1 MYDSIMH
8 RMLKRRIILEKT
20 SVHFIAE
27 SPQMKKIKETIEY
40 IKDVDSSV
48 LITGESGTGK
58 EVVFKYICQT
68 SRRKDQPVVKI
79 NCGAIPEN
87 LFESELF
94 GYEDGAFT
102 GARKKGK
109 AGLFEIA
116 NHGTLFLDE
125 ISEMSPEMQ
134 VKLLRV
140 IQEGEI
146 FRIGGGQT
154 IPVDVRIIA
163 ASNKNLEELV
173 ECGKFR
179 KDLFYRLNVIRLE
192 IPPLRERQEDI
203 IPLCN
208 YFLDI
213 FNERYGKKKRLTLK
227 AARFLA
233 YLNWPGNI
241 RELEN
246 LVENIVVLE
255 PDEVMRAKH
264 LQSRYGKEGIQ
275 KDGTVVVTG
284 VIPYKDALEQM
295 EKQLLQN
302 ARDMYGSTRKMAT
315 ALGVN
320 QSTISRKMRQYAM
333 DDA

>member
-1 MYDSIMH
+1 M
-8 RMLKRRIILEKT
+8 REKRNDEIIN
-20 SVHFIAE
+20 FIAE
-27 SPQMKKIKETIEY
+27 SPQMKKIKNTIEY

-58 EVVFKYICQT
+58 EVVCNYIYRT
-68 SRRKDQPVVKI
+68 SQRKDFPIVKI
-79 NCGAIPEN
+79 NCGAIPES

-109 AGLFEIA
+109 AGLFEMA

-125 ISEMSPEMQ
+125 ISEMSLEMQ

-140 IQEGEI
+140 IQEKEV
-146 FRIGGGQT
+146 FRLGGTDT

-163 ASNKNLEELV
+163 ATNRNLEELV
-173 ECGKFR
+173 EKGKFR

-192 IPPLRERQEDI
+192 IPPLRERKEDI
-203 IPLCN
+203 IPLC
-208 YFLDI
+208 YHFLDI
-213 FNERYGKKKRLTLK
+213 FNERYHKNKGLTIK
-227 AARFLA
+227 AARTLA
-233 YLNWPGNI
+233 HLDWPGNI

-264 LQSRYGKEGIQ
+264 LQTRYCKEHVSNV
-275 KDGTVVVTG
+275 GTVTVDG
-284 VIPYKDALEQM
+284 ILPYKVALEQM
-295 EKQLLQN
+295 ERQLLENTRNQF
-302 ARDMYGSTRKMAT
+302 GSTRKMA
-315 ALGVN
+315 AILGLN
-320 QSTISRKMRQYAM
+320 QSTVSRKLRQYHM

>member
-1 MYDSIMH
+1 M
-8 RMLKRRIILEKT
+8 EKK

-68 SRRKDQPVVKI
+68 SRRKDQPIVKI

-125 ISEMSPEMQ
+125 ISEMSLEMQ

-140 IQEGEI
+140 IQEREI
-146 FRIGGGQT
+146 FRVGGEQT

-163 ASNKNLEELV
+163 ASNRNLEELV
-173 ECGKFR
+173 ENGKFR

-192 IPPLRERQEDI
+192 IPPLRERQEDV
-203 IPLCN
+203 IPLCQ

-213 FNERYGKKKRLTLK
+213 FNERYGKNKRLTLK
-227 AARFLA
+227 AAKSLA
-233 YLNWPGNI
+233 YLDWPGNI

-264 LQSRYGKEGIQ
+264 LQSRYGKEAA
-275 KDGTVVVTG
+275 DSNGTVIVNG

-295 EKQLLQN
+295 EKQLLEN
-302 ARDMYGSTRKMAT
+302 ARNMYGSTRKMAM

-320 QSTISRKMRQYAM
+320 QSTISRKMRQYDM
-333 DDA
+333 DDANMHQS

>member
-1 MYDSIMH
+1 MG
-8 RMLKRRIILEKT
+8 EKKEEDKL
-20 SVHFIAE
+20 VEFIAE

-68 SRRKDQPVVKI
+68 SKRKDQPIVKV

-109 AGLFEIA
+109 AGLFELA
-116 NHGTLFLDE
+116 NQGTLFLDE
-125 ISEMSPEMQ
+125 ISEMSLEMQ

-140 IQEGEI
+140 IQEREI
-146 FRIGGGQT
+146 FRVGGVET

-163 ASNKNLEELV
+163 ASNRNLEELV
-173 ECGKFR
+173 EKGKFR

-192 IPPLRERQEDI
+192 IPPLRERHEDI

-208 YFLDI
+208 HFLEI
-213 FNERYGKKKRLTLK
+213 FNKRYNKNKRLTIR
-227 AARFLA
+227 AAKTLA
-233 YLNWPGNI
+233 HLDWPGNI

-255 PDEVMRAKH
+255 PEEVMRAKH
-264 LQSRYGKEGIQ
+264 LQSRYCKGTDGRI
-275 KDGTVVVTG
+275 GTVKVEG
-284 VIPYKDALEQM
+284 VLPYKEALEQM
-295 EKQLLQN
+295 ERQLLINTKNQF
-302 ARDMYGSTRKMAT
+302 GSTRKMA
-315 ALGVN
+315 AILGLN
-320 QSTISRKMRQYAM
+320 QSTISRKLRQYHL